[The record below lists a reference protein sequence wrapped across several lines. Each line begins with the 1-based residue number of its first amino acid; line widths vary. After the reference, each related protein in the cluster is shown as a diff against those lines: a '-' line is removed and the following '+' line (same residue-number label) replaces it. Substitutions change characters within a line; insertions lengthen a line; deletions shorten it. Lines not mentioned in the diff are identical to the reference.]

1 MSKSV
6 LLKIWISVTSSGYK
20 LCYGGLSNTPKPL
33 RIVKG
38 SWRIVKPE
46 VDSRLS
52 GVVILEVW
60 ETISYDMKTHT
71 RSQFARDLKN
81 IPHGGW
87 KCCRIDTN
95 RFESND
101 STQQMTT
108 RHTGCRFARHLEN
121 IVFFCKLT
129 SGMTDRHLLW
139 RVVRFE
145 SNRVE
150 SSTFATLYSDD
161 RLPVVSRFKN
171 VEGSCWHVLVSCHS
185 FLHIAHV
192 RAPRLPVC

>member
-38 SWRIVKPE
+38 NWRIVKPE

-60 ETISYDMKTHT
+60 ETISYDMETHT

-87 KCCRIDTN
+87 KCCRIERLDTT
-95 RFESND
+95 ND
-101 STQQMTT
+101 DPSYRMSIFKTLRKYCLLLQIDI
-108 RHTGCRFARHLEN
+108 RYDGSSFA
-121 IVFFCKLT
+121 VT
-129 SGMTDRHLLW
+129 SR
-139 RVVRFE
+139 
-145 SNRVE
+145 SIQVE
-150 SSTFATLYSDD
+150 SRRIVNICYTVFW
-161 RLPVVSRFKN
+161 R
-171 VEGSCWHVLVSCHS
+171 
-185 FLHIAHV
+185 
-192 RAPRLPVC
+192 

>member
-60 ETISYDMKTHT
+60 ETISYDMETHT
-71 RSQFARDLKN
+71 RSQFARDLKKIFRMGVEN
-81 IPHGGW
+81 VV
-87 KCCRIDTN
+87 
-95 RFESND
+95 ESND

-108 RHTGCRFARHLEN
+108 RHTGCRFSRHLEN

-139 RVVRFE
+139 RVVRFK